1 LSDEEEAR
9 AAVMAGQSLLV
20 EGSPGSGK
28 TTFVRSLVDA
38 LRASGKVVD
47 IIAKTHAAVQNFAQ
61 NAQTADRW
69 VRRVVRSG
77 GCVNCSILVVDE
89 VTMVESILWADIA
102 KVSLMAGIAFILCG
116 DFLQFPAV
124 CEHCAGCA
132 VPEGALERSHMLRDL
147 VDGNRLTLTENK
159 RSDQVLYQ
167 LYTSLQRRT
176 LADALEE
183 ARARFP
189 VTTRPATTIVI
200 SHARRRFLNMKQNLK
215 DKRAAGAIFLKAPMT
230 GGKPGGGASPQ
241 SMWLWSGSASS
252 GQDRGP

>member
-1 LSDEEEAR
+1 
-9 AAVMAGQSLLV
+9 
-20 EGSPGSGK
+20 
-28 TTFVRSLVDA
+28 
-38 LRASGKVVD
+38 
-47 IIAKTHAAVQNFAQ
+47 
-61 NAQTADRW
+61 
-69 VRRVVRSG
+69 
-77 GCVNCSILVVDE
+77 
-89 VTMVESILWADIA
+89 MVESILWADIA
-102 KVSLMAGIAFILCG
+102 KVSLMSGIAFILCG

-124 CEHCAGCA
+124 CEHWAGCA

-200 SHARRRFLNMKQNLK
+200 SHARRRFLNMKHNLK
-215 DKRAAGAIFLKAPMT
+215 DKPAAGAIFFKAPMT
-230 GGKPGGGASPQ
+230 GGKTGPQSFWLWPGVRVIGAGGGPVKKGIFESVATVSEEGVILHSGVSLTAHQTVRTLRLSYALTYASCQGLTLPGVVRLDCTN
-241 SMWLWSGSASS
+241 SPHFSIRHLYVGSSRCTASHLLEVV
-252 GQDRGP
+252 